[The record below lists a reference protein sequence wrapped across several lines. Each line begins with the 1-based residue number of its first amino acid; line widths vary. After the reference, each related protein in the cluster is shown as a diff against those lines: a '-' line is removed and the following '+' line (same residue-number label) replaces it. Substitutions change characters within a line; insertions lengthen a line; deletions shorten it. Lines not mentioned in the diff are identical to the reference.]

1 MIYLLYGQD
10 SYRSREKLR
19 EIIAEYRKKSE
30 GVLDLHRVDAED
42 DPDGAMAALR
52 AAPSLFQQKRLAVIE
67 RAGLAG
73 EVLWKK
79 LKPVLKDL
87 ADNKNVIAVFWEPNE
102 SNKFLKFIEQIG
114 AKSQEFRQMT
124 PAEGKRWL
132 AAFLKTRESSVSSAL
147 LDEIV
152 LHFIGDTW
160 RMTNEAMKAA
170 LGGELTI
177 PAEDADRKIFA
188 LLDTF
193 LLDSI
198 SALRALTEM
207 QAAGMNEQYIFA
219 AVVNHTRLLLQ
230 LTGRSEFP
238 ADEKIHPFVLQK
250 ARAKVRN
257 LEPAVISRAYKR
269 LFKEDVKIKTGIV
282 DPYNSLVGSILIA

>member
-19 EIIAEYRKKSE
+19 EIVAEYRKKSE
-30 GVLDLHRVDAED
+30 GVLDLHQVDAED
-42 DPDGAMAALR
+42 DPDGAIAALR
-52 AAPSLFQQKRLAVIE
+52 SAPSLFQPKRLVVIE

-73 EVLWKK
+73 ETLWKK
-79 LKPVLKDL
+79 LKPVLKNL
-87 ADNKNVIAVFWEPNE
+87 AGDKNVIAVFWEPDE
-102 SNKFLKFIEQIG
+102 SKKFLKFIEPIG
-114 AKSQEFRQMT
+114 AKSQEFRRMT
-124 PAEGKRWL
+124 SAEGKRWL
-132 AAFLKTRESSVSSAL
+132 AAFLKTRDSSVSDAI
-147 LDEIV
+147 LDEII

-160 RMTNEAMKAA
+160 RMTNEATKAA
-170 LGGELTI
+170 LGGELAI

-188 LLDTF
+188 LLDAF

-198 SALRALTEM
+198 SALRALAEM

-219 AVVNHTRLLLQ
+219 AIVNHTRLLLQ

-257 LEPAVISRAYKR
+257 LEPAVINQAYER
-269 LFKEDVKIKTGIV
+269 LFKEDVKIKTGSSNPFASIV
-282 DPYNSLVGSILIA
+282 SILLAA

>member
-10 SYRSREKLR
+10 SYRSREKLC

-30 GVLDLHRVDAED
+30 GILDLHRVDAED
-42 DPDGAMAALR
+42 DPDGTIAALR
-52 AAPSLFQQKRLAVIE
+52 AAPSLFQRKRLAVIE

-73 EVLWKK
+73 ETLWKK
-79 LKPVLKDL
+79 LKPVLKNL
-87 ADNKNVIAVFWEPNE
+87 ADDKNIIAVFWEPDE
-102 SNKFLKFIEQIG
+102 SKKFLKFIEPLG

-132 AAFLKTRESSVSSAL
+132 AAFLKTRDSSVSNAL
-147 LDEIV
+147 LDEII
-152 LHFIGDTW
+152 LYFIGDTW

-177 PAEDADRKIFA
+177 PAEDANRKIFA
-188 LLDTF
+188 LLDAV

-198 SALRALTEM
+198 SALRALAEM

-219 AVVNHTRLLLQ
+219 AVVNHIRLLLQ
-230 LTGRSEFP
+230 LTGRSEFQ

-250 ARAKVRN
+250 ARAKVRR
-257 LEPAVISRAYKR
+257 LAPAKIRRAYEH
-269 LFKEDVKIKTGIV
+269 LFGEDVKIKTGAI
-282 DPYNSLVGSILIA
+282 DSQFSLMRILLAT